1 MLYFHQGGNVIGD
14 LDTCEAFCSLIA
26 ERARCYVLSVDYRL
40 APEHKFPAAADDAI
54 AAYRWAREHA
64 KELGADPGRLAVG
77 GDSAGGGL
85 SAVVT
90 HALKKAGEPQPL
102 LQLLIYPWV
111 TAASKFPSYETYG
124 DAFPLNAAMMDWF
137 ANYYFNGEAERSD
150 TRASPLREE
159 DFGDLAPAQI
169 ITAGFDPLC
178 DEGEAYAEKLRQGGT
193 PVAFRCEEHLTHS
206 FTSMMGTVPAARRA
220 LEQIADDVAKALES

>member
-1 MLYFHQGGNVIGD
+1 
-14 LDTCEAFCSLIA
+14 
-26 ERARCYVLSVDYRL
+26 
-40 APEHKFPAAADDAI
+40 
-54 AAYRWAREHA
+54 
-64 KELGADPGRLAVG
+64 
-77 GDSAGGGL
+77 
-85 SAVVT
+85 
-90 HALKKAGEPQPL
+90 
-102 LQLLIYPWV
+102 
-111 TAASKFPSYETYG
+111 
-124 DAFPLNAAMMDWF
+124 MMDWF
-137 ANYYFNGEAERSD
+137 ANYYFNDEAERSD